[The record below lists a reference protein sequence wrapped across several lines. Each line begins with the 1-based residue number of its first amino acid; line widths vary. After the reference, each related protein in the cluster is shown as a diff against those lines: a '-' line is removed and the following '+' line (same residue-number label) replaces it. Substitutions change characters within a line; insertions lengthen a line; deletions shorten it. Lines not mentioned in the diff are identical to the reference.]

1 MSNRGCAKHFT
12 NLGKKGYLCNPY
24 FIQDMFLKTYI
35 PFYKRN
41 LSLAVPVMITQ
52 AGQMVVQF
60 ADNIMVGHLGTVEF
74 AGVAFANSIFAI
86 GMVFCICFTQGLT
99 PYAGQSYGKGLYRE
113 VAGYFQNSFI
123 LDIFLCIFILGV
135 MFGIIPFMQYMG
147 QDPAILEYAKSYYRI
162 LVLSLVPFILFF
174 AIRNFSEG
182 IGITK
187 YAMYITIASN
197 LVNIFF
203 NWVLIYGNLGFPH
216 MGVTGAAIAT
226 LISRVLMFVSFAILL
241 TSVNPYKKYLKLIQK
256 PFINPDKIKKLL
268 KTSVPISLQGLV
280 EITAFSLS
288 GIMVGWFG
296 KEAMAANQIALTIT
310 TFSFMIAQG
319 IGVAATIRVS
329 HQFGEKRYSDARK
342 AGFAAVHLSV
352 GFMGTAGIIYILSRH
367 LVPYLFTSD
376 PAVASIAGSLL
387 IISAGFQIFD
397 AVQLSGIASLRALAD
412 VKMPLVFSLI
422 SYYFICLPLGYVCGH
437 FLNLGPIGVWT
448 GLMLGLM
455 FASVLFMYRFRT
467 LTGRYIQEEKKK

>member
-1 MSNRGCAKHFT
+1 MQSLFT
-12 NLGKKGYLCNPY
+12 GHIPEIPSLYKS
-24 FIQDMFLKTYI
+24 MFLKTYL

-41 LSLAVPVMITQ
+41 LNLAVPVMITQ

-74 AGVAFANSIFAI
+74 AGVAFANSVFVI

-99 PYAGQSYGKGLYRE
+99 PYAGQNYGKGKYRE
-113 VAGYFQNSFI
+113 VARYFQNSFI
-123 LDIFLCIFILGV
+123 MDIFLCVI
-135 MFGIIPFMQYMG
+135 MAGIMLSLIPLMQYMG
-147 QDPAILEYAKSYYRI
+147 QDPEILDYARSYYRI
-162 LVLSLVPFILFF
+162 LVISLVPFILFF

-187 YAMYITIASN
+187 YAMYITVASN
-197 LVNIFF
+197 IINIFL
-203 NWVLIYGNLGFPH
+203 NWVLIFGHWGFPR
-216 MGVTGAAIAT
+216 MGVNGAAIAT
-226 LISRVLMFVSFAILL
+226 LISRIIMFISFAVLL
-241 TSVNPYKKYLKLIQK
+241 AYINPYKKYLRLIRK
-256 PFINPDKIKKLL
+256 PFIDGKKIKELL
-268 KTSVPISLQGLV
+268 KTSVPIALQGLV
-280 EITAFSLS
+280 EVTAFSLS

-352 GFMGTAGIIYILSRH
+352 GLMGTAGIVYVLLRHYIPH
-367 LVPYLFTSD
+367 LFTSD

-397 AVQLSGIASLRALAD
+397 AIQLAGIASLRALAD
-412 VKMPLVFSLI
+412 VKMPLIFSII
-422 SYYFICLPLGYVCGH
+422 SYYFICLPLGYFCGH
-437 FLNLGPIGVWT
+437 TLGFGPMGVWV
-448 GLMLGLM
+448 GLMLGLII
-455 FASVLFMYRFRT
+455 ASLLFMYRFNT
-467 LTGRYIQEEKKK
+467 LTGMYISGKKEI

>member
-1 MSNRGCAKHFT
+1 
-12 NLGKKGYLCNPY
+12 
-24 FIQDMFLKTYI
+24 MFLKTYI

-41 LSLAVPVMITQ
+41 LNLAIPVMITQ
-52 AGQMVVQF
+52 AGQMIVQF

-74 AGVAFANSIFAI
+74 AGVAFANSIFTI

-123 LDIFLCIFILGV
+123 MNIFLCITIVGTMLCV
-135 MFGIIPFMQYMG
+135 VPFMQYMG
-147 QDPAILEYAKSYYRI
+147 QDPSILEYAKDYYRI
-162 LVLSLVPFILFF
+162 LVISLVPFILFF
-174 AIRNFSEG
+174 SIRNFSEG

-187 YAMYITIASN
+187 YAMYITIGSN

-203 NWVLIYGNLGFPH
+203 NWLLIFGNWGFPH
-216 MGVTGAAIAT
+216 MGVEGAAIAT
-226 LISRVLMFVSFAILL
+226 LISRVLMFISFAILL
-241 TSVNPYKKYLKLIQK
+241 TCINPYKKYLKLIRK
-256 PFINPDKIKKLL
+256 PFINPDKIKELL

-280 EITAFSLS
+280 EVTAFSLS

-329 HQFGEKRYSDARK
+329 HQFGEKRYTDARK

-352 GFMGTAGIIYILSRH
+352 GLMGTAGIIYIFLRH
-367 LVPYLFTSD
+367 MVPYLFTSD
-376 PAVASIAGSLL
+376 PAVATIAASLM

-397 AVQLSGIASLRALAD
+397 AVQLAGVASLRALAD
-412 VKMPLVFSLI
+412 VKVPLIFAII
-422 SYYFICLPLGYVCGH
+422 SYYCICLPLGYICGH
-437 FLNLGPIGVWT
+437 YFNLGPIGVWL

-467 LTGRYIQEEKKK
+467 LTEKYIKQEKAH